1 MSKDFKYVPVFTKD
15 SVVTTKDEKKKQ
27 AIIDEWTDEL
37 AVTMAG
43 KTNVIVTEDGVM
55 IERHLQRGGHN
66 RQIIEMLDN
75 DGYVVKVFHSIIE
88 AAKFFGVSHETVN
101 RELMGKRNEPLKP
114 GYTLRRRET
123 EQQRKK
129 REKTA
134 AKAEKTRK
142 KNIAK
147 KNKTKNKRNYG
158 KE

>member
-1 MSKDFKYVPVFTKD
+1 MSKGFKDIPVFTKD
-15 SVVTTKDEKKKQ
+15 SVITTKDEKKKQ
-27 AIIDEWTDEL
+27 AIIDEWTEEL

-43 KTNVIVTEDGVM
+43 KTNVIVTEDGVT

-88 AAKFFGVSHETVN
+88 ASKYFGVSHETVN
-101 RELMGKRNEPLKP
+101 RELMGKRSEPLKP

-147 KNKTKNKRNYG
+147 KNKTNNKRNYG